1 MIQTLHI
8 KNIGI
13 IEDLNIDFNTGFNVL
28 TGETGAGKT
37 LIIEAIQIICG
48 SRFSKDI
55 IKKDKDFSLVEACI
69 YAPKSEYAED
79 ENIIVSREINKNGKN
94 LCKVNGRLVTIT
106 ELKKIMQDNIDIHG
120 QNNNQNL
127 MNPAKHIEYLD
138 SYIGKEIDML
148 KEKYTV
154 IYTRY
159 LEINK
164 ALDKNYG
171 NDIEKQRK
179 LDLLMYQF
187 NEIDEAYLKEGEEET
202 LEEKFKIAK
211 DSAKIIENL
220 TCLNENLEDKVI
232 SGLEDSIK
240 SLNKLTTYNNTYV
253 EKLNKVEEMYYELK
267 EISSDVYG
275 YKQEV
280 DIDEEALNTLQNRL
294 DQIFSLKRKYGNTVT
309 DILKYKQEIEDEIN
323 SIENLEYHNN
333 ELKKELGQIKIKM
346 LEQAKEIN
354 KVRTKFAE
362 ELQKKINNELI
373 ELDMKNAKFEV
384 NITYSE
390 EEEFTK
396 NALDKIEFR
405 IATNLG
411 EEFKPLVKIASGGEV
426 SRIMLGIKTVLASAL
441 NVEVLVFDEIDT
453 GISGVAAKAVSKKMR
468 QISKKHQVIC
478 VTHQAVIAAKA
489 DFNYFIQKNIVDNIT
504 KTSVRLLSEIEVIRE
519 IARIATGDINKIALE
534 HAASL
539 REDKSIET
547 I

>member
-187 NEIDEAYLKEGEEET
+187 NEIDEASLKEGEEET

-280 DIDEEALNTLQNRL
+280 DIDDEALNTLQNRL

>member
-138 SYIGKEIDML
+138 SYIGKEIDTL

-390 EEEFTK
+390 EEFTK

>member
-390 EEEFTK
+390 EEFTK